1 MRKPPKEGI
10 LAVTYRCNAR
20 CHMCNTW
27 QFPSNAE
34 EEISL
39 EHIRKLPGGL
49 EFLNVTGGEPFLRT
63 DLEDIIAVVRKKSE
77 RIVISTNGYFTDRIL
92 ALAAKF
98 PDIGIRVSLEGLPA
112 ANDDLRGIQDGF
124 DHGLRTILQ
133 LMRLGLKDIGFG
145 ITVSDRNA
153 KDLME
158 LYELAKG
165 LKLEFATA
173 ILHNGYY
180 FHKTD
185 NVLQKKDDIA
195 ECFHELIRDQLKS
208 RNPKNW
214 FRAYFNH
221 GIINYVYG
229 GKRLLP
235 CEMGREIFLVDP
247 FGEVRPCNVLEVSM
261 GNIKESSFE
270 EIWNGPLAEKAMQ
283 AAANCGMNCWMI
295 GSASPAMKKNI
306 MEPIKWI
313 LKNKIRYEPAEY
325 PVCKD
330 EPASRC
336 G

>member
-1 MRKPPKEGI
+1 MEGI
-10 LAVTYRCNAR
+10 LVVTYRCNAR

-27 QFPSNAE
+27 QYPSDPND
-34 EEISL
+34 EIRP
-39 EHIRKLPGGL
+39 EHVEKLPSGL
-49 EFLNVTGGEPFLRT
+49 KFLNVTGGEPFLRT
-63 DLEDIIAVVRKKSE
+63 DIEEIIGITSRKSE
-77 RIVISTNGYFTDRIL
+77 RIVISTNGYFTERIL
-92 ALAAKF
+92 ALVEKY
-98 PDIGIRVSLEGLPA
+98 PEVGIRVSLEGLPS
-112 ANDDLRGIQDGF
+112 ANDELRGISDGF

-133 LMRLGLKDIGFG
+133 LMRLGVKDIGFG
-145 ITVSDRNA
+145 CTVSDRNA

-165 LKLEFATA
+165 LDLEFATA

-185 NVLQKKDDIA
+185 NALQKNDEIA

-229 GKRLLP
+229 GRRLLP
-235 CEMGREIFLVDP
+235 CEMGRDIFLVDP
-247 FGEVRPCNVLEVSM
+247 FGEVRPCNVVEMIM
-261 GNIKESSFE
+261 GNIRESSFE
-270 EIWNGPLAEKAMQ
+270 EIWHSPQADKVRE
-283 AAANCGMNCWMI
+283 AAANCGRNCWMI
-295 GSASPAMKKNI
+295 GSASPAMKKNV
-306 MEPIKWI
+306 MAPIKWI
-313 LKNKIRYEPAEY
+313 IKNKLKYTPAEY

-330 EPASRC
+330 EPAAEC